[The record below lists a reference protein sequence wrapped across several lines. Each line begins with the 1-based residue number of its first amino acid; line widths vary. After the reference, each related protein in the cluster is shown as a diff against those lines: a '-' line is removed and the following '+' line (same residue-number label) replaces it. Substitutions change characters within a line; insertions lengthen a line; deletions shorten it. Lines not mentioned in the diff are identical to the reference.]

1 MRKTTIISLH
11 KECGAGGRRSLL
23 LLAVAFLVA
32 ACVYDYAPSVQD
44 GRETIVINGD
54 ILVGQETKV
63 SISRS
68 TIVGGERS
76 GNLIADA
83 VYVEGSNGS
92 VYAGAAQSDNVY
104 VIDLSQA
111 SPDCEYRLVIEID
124 HSMYESEW
132 SPVLRASPIDT
143 ISYFIKD
150 DAMYIQVSTH
160 SDDNNRY
167 YRWSVNQV
175 WEYHAQDYAQA
186 YYDPASDTIR
196 FYDYGGND
204 YFCWNSGPV
213 NDLMIASTEQLSENR
228 LVCHSLFTMNNTEQ
242 RASYLYSVE
251 IMQEAISER
260 AYRYFHSVRQ
270 NSMDVGGLFSPQP
283 ENVRGNIVNRN
294 DASEQVLGFVS
305 VSLPTRKRIFI
316 DCASLGFPVYQ
327 SADPYNEGRPVRL
340 PLGSDWNYYY
350 KRGYQVLEPIF
361 DDNIDRIVGW
371 EWIRS
376 SCIRCQSQGGNK
388 NKPDWWPNDH
398 R

>member
-1 MRKTTIISLH
+1 MMVYNLSIPKGVVSIILSILPFIQSCIYSYDPPTP
-11 KECGAGGRRSLL
+11 ERER
-23 LLAVAFLVA
+23 LLA
-32 ACVYDYAPSVQD
+32 
-44 GRETIVINGD
+44 INGD
-54 ILVGQETKV
+54 ILLGQDTRIV
-63 SISRS
+63 ITRS
-68 TIVGGERS
+68 TPVGANHSDNVR
-76 GNLIADA
+76 ADA
-83 VYVEGSNGS
+83 VYVEGSDHS
-92 VYAGAAQSDNVY
+92 VFIGEAESDNVY
-104 VIDLSQA
+104 HIDMGA
-111 SPDCEYRLVIEID
+111 ANPDYAYRLMIEID
-124 HSMYESEW
+124 QSFYESEW

-150 DAMYIQVSTH
+150 DAMSIQVSTH

-350 KRGYQVLEPIF
+350 KQGYQVLEPIF